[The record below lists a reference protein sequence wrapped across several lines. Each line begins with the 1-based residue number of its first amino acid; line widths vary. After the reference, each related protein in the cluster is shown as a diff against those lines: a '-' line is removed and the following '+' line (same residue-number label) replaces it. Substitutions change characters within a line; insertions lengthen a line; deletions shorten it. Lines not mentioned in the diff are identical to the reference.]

1 MFWAE
6 RVTLLVL
13 LEHINRL
20 FAMPVEN
27 CSAVLAASGLNQT
40 DMMFGAGHGIHS
52 ITVRDIRYYFDP
64 DFPEENEIPTVNPDF
79 RGDLIKES
87 APLGGDFFTP
97 GMRAMNEI
105 YANDDGTDNYMIQGL
120 TRAEKMAHAMHMLE
134 VWQIAGMIYK
144 NIQADPPT
152 KEVCSCAI
160 DDNGNRVIEHLKYIS
175 NFLRNFGNKT
185 AVREYQREFFGTSEI
200 GDQEEDRRMC
210 FGWSFGYTFGYGF
223 CRAPHR
229 TTKKEEEKWINDP
242 LPWNRET
249 EREEVQYKEDFNTR
263 QNEDTPSD
271 GSAPDFSH
279 NRYGLLP
286 LSDPNAWPQWLDM
299 LERSMIN
306 ESQIQHFA
314 VYIYCKKQALVQ
326 NGA

>member
-120 TRAEKMAHAMHMLE
+120 TRAEKMTHAMHMLE

-144 NIQADPPT
+144 KIQADPPT
-152 KEVCSCAI
+152 KEVCSCTI
-160 DDNGNRVIEHLKYIS
+160 DEDGYGLIDHLLQIS
-175 NFLRNFGNKT
+175 NFLRHFGNKT
-185 AVREYQREFFGTSEI
+185 ADPNLDSRELET
-200 GDQEEDRRMC
+200 DNRRRRRYRYRYRYR
-210 FGWSFGYTFGYGF
+210 FRRGLYHPG
-223 CRAPHR
+223 HR
-229 TTKKEEEKWINDP
+229 TTKEEAEKWASDP
-242 LPWNRET
+242 LPWQKET
-249 EREEVQYKEDFNTR
+249 GKEVTEKERLFNPG
-263 QNEDTPSD
+263 QNEEKPNNGT
-271 GSAPDFSH
+271 APDFSQ
-279 NRYGLLP
+279 NGYGLPP
-286 LSDPNAWPQWLDM
+286 LSEPEAWPKWLEM
-299 LERSMIN
+299 LERSMIT
-306 ESQIQHFA
+306 ESQIQHLA
-314 VYIYCKKQALVQ
+314 VYIYCKKQALTQ
-326 NGA
+326 NDN